1 MKIFQD
7 KKRPLSTSA
16 SRRLRWLLV
25 LGLIMASSGLAAAQ
39 EPDPEPPVAGIG
51 PASGPPLSLQPGPYV
66 SPETMSRL
74 AREVGPRSRR
84 RETAR
89 PGTGIESG
97 ILEAIDP
104 AAIGILNPETGGLPA
119 NLWAGARRRVLESL
133 FPRIPVATL
142 SPTLNTLAGRVLL
155 SAGPVPEAAEAETG
169 SELLEARL
177 EAIAGLGRLEPLI
190 AYLSL
195 LPEPHV
201 NLRIRRIMADAYLL
215 DGDLPG
221 ACEAAELGRSKAGTA
236 YWLRLEALCMAVG
249 GNQAGAAHNI
259 DLLIEAG
266 EVSVLFVELIEAV
279 SRRRAQVAPQPPEG
293 PQATLFKGPELDP
306 VFVALSRAAERQ
318 INIEAP
324 EHLPLL
330 VQASLAS
337 DGNLQLDLRA
347 DLGELAASVG
357 AIEGEVLGEI
367 FLGQEFTEGQR
378 KSVEIL
384 AQTNLGAGVDGL
396 IYKMAAEATD
406 DQRRLELVELGWERG
421 LRMKTLP
428 ALGPVYANLVRNIRP
443 RRQLID
449 WAPLAGR
456 VLLYAAQEEA
466 ADGWSEM
473 LLEQVVLGGTAPG
486 QALAKL
492 WPLQFATGSKLAA
505 PFSVE
510 TLALWRQTISVL
522 PQAEQLWR
530 ASLLYSLLEALGQP
544 VPQEAWDEVLAAPA
558 PAAKS
563 TPGYALW
570 RQLILSANAGRLGE
584 TVCLVLV
591 GLGREGTEAA
601 SIAVLTTALA
611 ALRQVGLEKEARALA
626 RERLI
631 AAGF

>member
-1 MKIFQD
+1 MWSGSFLMKIFQD

-306 VFVALSRAAERQ
+306 VFEALSRAAERQ

-406 DQRRLELVELGWERG
+406 DQRRLELVELGWQRG

-473 LLEQVVLGGTAPG
+473 LLEQVVLGGAAPG

-510 TLALWRQTISVL
+510 TLA
-522 PQAEQLWR
+522 
-530 ASLLYSLLEALGQP
+530 
-544 VPQEAWDEVLAAPA
+544 
-558 PAAKS
+558 
-563 TPGYALW
+563 
-570 RQLILSANAGRLGE
+570 
-584 TVCLVLV
+584 
-591 GLGREGTEAA
+591 
-601 SIAVLTTALA
+601 
-611 ALRQVGLEKEARALA
+611 
-626 RERLI
+626 
-631 AAGF
+631 

>member
-1 MKIFQD
+1 
-7 KKRPLSTSA
+7 
-16 SRRLRWLLV
+16 
-25 LGLIMASSGLAAAQ
+25 
-39 EPDPEPPVAGIG
+39 
-51 PASGPPLSLQPGPYV
+51 
-66 SPETMSRL
+66 
-74 AREVGPRSRR
+74 
-84 RETAR
+84 
-89 PGTGIESG
+89 
-97 ILEAIDP
+97 
-104 AAIGILNPETGGLPA
+104 
-119 NLWAGARRRVLESL
+119 
-133 FPRIPVATL
+133 
-142 SPTLNTLAGRVLL
+142 
-155 SAGPVPEAAEAETG
+155 
-169 SELLEARL
+169 
-177 EAIAGLGRLEPLI
+177 
-190 AYLSL
+190 
-195 LPEPHV
+195 
-201 NLRIRRIMADAYLL
+201 
-215 DGDLPG
+215 
-221 ACEAAELGRSKAGTA
+221 
-236 YWLRLEALCMAVG
+236 MAVG

-259 DLLIEAG
+259 DLLEEAG

-279 SRRRAQVAPQPPEG
+279 SRRRSQVAPQPPEE

-318 INIEAP
+318 IHIEAP

-337 DGNLQLDLRA
+337 DGNLELDLRA

-367 FLGQEFTEGQR
+367 FLGQEFTEGER

-396 IYKMAAEATD
+396 IYKMAIEATD
-406 DQRRLELVELGWERG
+406 DQRRLELVKLGWERG

-428 ALGPVYANLVRNIRP
+428 ALGPIYANLVRNIRP
-443 RRQLID
+443 RRQLIG

-466 ADGWSEM
+466 ANGWAEM
-473 LLEQVVLGGTAPG
+473 LLEQVVLGSTAPG

-492 WPLQFATGSKLAA
+492 WPIQFATGSELAA
-505 PFSVE
+505 PLSVE
-510 TLALWRQTISVL
+510 TLASWRQTISAL
-522 PQAEQLWR
+522 PEAEQLWR

-544 VPQEAWDEVLAAPA
+544 VPQAAWEEVLAAPA
-558 PAAKS
+558 PAAKNAPS
-563 TPGYALW
+563 YALW

-611 ALRQVGLEKEARALA
+611 ALRRVGLEAEARALA